1 MGFDWIGDLGIAAAA
16 YNITKLVLEFIAGN
30 PLLWMVTALPL
41 TLWGLH
47 VAPGKFKF
55 SGRVRLGIMAA
66 VVLYFLWAM
75 VLFTVEQWRAPA
87 PPTGPHKAAETPTY
101 AQPAAIPWEDRI
113 GGP

>member
-1 MGFDWIGDLGIAAAA
+1 MDWIGDLGIALAAVK
-16 YNITKLVLEFIAGN
+16 IVDMVLSFIAAN
-30 PLLWMVTALPL
+30 PVLWLVTALPL

-55 SGRVRLGIMAA
+55 SGRIRLAIMGG

-75 VLFTVEQWRAPA
+75 VLFTIEQWRGPVAATA
-87 PPTGPHKAAETPTY
+87 PPTAGHGAVERSSAGPTGF
-101 AQPAAIPWEDRI
+101 EDR

>member
-1 MGFDWIGDLGIAAAA
+1 MDWIGDLGIAVAAVK
-16 YNITKLVLEFIAGN
+16 IVDLVLTFIATN
-30 PLLWMVTALPL
+30 KILWLVTALPL

-66 VVLYFLWAM
+66 VVIYFLWAM
-75 VLFTVEQWRAPA
+75 VLFTIEQWRAPA
-87 PPTGPHKAAETPTY
+87 PPRSPHSAAETPVY
-101 AQPAAIPWEDRI
+101 AQPSEVPREDRI